1 MKFSMSTILCL
12 ALSTGVQGFA
22 PTQRAAFGAAHTT
35 ARSMAVDP
43 SIFNDIPQHVE
54 SLRDAFTTMSLADL
68 DTDAASQALD
78 AAAAAVTSTP
88 PEVADAAEM
97 AATDNGWFGFLVG
110 PIEGLLGLIHSALVG
125 VGMSADAWGVSII
138 AMTLL
143 IKLLTF
149 PLTKTQLESTNKMQA
164 LQPTIK
170 DIQAK
175 YQSNPEVMNQKIA
188 EIYQANEVNPLA
200 GCLPSF
206 AQIPIFIG
214 LYRSVLNLA
223 KEDKLNEPFLFLPNL
238 EGPTYGAD
246 PAHGSDWILQGWTN
260 GAPSLGWDDTIA
272 FLILPVFLV
281 ISQFVSMELM
291 QPKSDDP
298 AQQQSNAILKVL
310 PLMIGWFSLNVPAA
324 LCIYWVANNIVTT
337 ASTLIVRNSM
347 KVEPIVPGAGGGA
360 TVAPPAPSQTVFTPP
375 PVREKPSGFGAED
388 FGDGIKPIT
397 PIDAEIVDVDA
408 SAEAA
413 PDAGAGMPS
422 EQQPTKKRGGSK
434 KKKKRRKN

>member
-1 MKFSMSTILCL
+1 MSTISCL
-12 ALSTGVQGFA
+12 ALSVGVQGFTPA
-22 PTQRAAFGAAHTT
+22 QRTAFGART

-43 SIFNDIPQHVE
+43 SMFHDLPQHVD

-68 DTDAASQALD
+68 DTDVATQALD
-78 AAAAAVTSTP
+78 AATTAVTSTP
-88 PEVADAAEM
+88 PEVADAA
-97 AATDNGWFGFLVG
+97 AAASDNGWFGFLVG
-110 PIEGLLGLIHSALVG
+110 PIEGLLGLIHGALVG
-125 VGMSADAWGVSII
+125 VGMSADAWGVSIL

-188 EIYQANEVNPLA
+188 EVYQVNEVNPLA

-214 LYRSVLNLA
+214 LYRAVLNLA

-246 PAHGSDWILQGWTN
+246 PAHGSDWILQGWVN

-324 LCIYWVANNIVTT
+324 LCIYWVANNIITT
-337 ASTLIVRNSM
+337 ASTLAVRNAM
-347 KVEPIVPGAGGGA
+347 KVEPIIPGAGGA
-360 TVAPPAPSQTVFTPP
+360 AVAPPAPSQTVFTPP

-388 FGDGIKPIT
+388 TFSDGIKPIT
-397 PIDAEIVDVDA
+397 PIDAEIVDVETSDA
-408 SAEAA
+408 
-413 PDAGAGMPS
+413 PVDAGEGMTDGS
-422 EQQPTKKRGGSK
+422 SKKRGSK
-434 KKKKRRKN
+434 KKKKKRKN